1 MSSAGPLNILSFN
14 FDEFKLKIK
23 THIIAIVNVINLNF
37 LYSLIR
43 IIINTVDKFKK
54 KKAARSPDINIR
66 TSTRI
71 NKRPIK

>member
-1 MSSAGPLNILSFN
+1 MFSLEVFAIQVISGYFQNKNCNTDRMCIL
-14 FDEFKLKIK
+14 FKHL
-23 THIIAIVNVINLNF
+23 
-37 LYSLIR
+37 R

-54 KKAARSPDINIR
+54 KKAAHSPDINIR